1 MYENWAVIAAFV
13 FLYSVVAGRIER
25 TAINGAIV
33 FIGFGLIFGPLGLG
47 FLTLN
52 VSADTL
58 KTLVE
63 MTLALV
69 LFVDAAQADLG
80 VLRRSFRLPQ
90 RMLLIA
96 FPLTILLGIGVG
108 VVMFD
113 ELALIEIAILATI
126 LAPTDAALG
135 KAVITNKS
143 VPADVRE
150 CLNVE
155 SGLNDG
161 LAVPVL
167 FVLLAIAVGSHHEG
181 RTFVFALE
189 LVAEEIGIGLVVG
202 LGLTL
207 LGAWILGFCTRHS
220 WITESWRQL
229 PVGALAIACFAVAQS
244 IGGSGFI
251 AAFAGGMLFG
261 ALAKQ
266 HKHDL
271 LLATEGTSD
280 TLVLITWVVF
290 GAAIVGVVIVE
301 VNWLA
306 LTYAVLSL
314 TVIRMLP
321 VFLSLAGTG
330 LRFEGKLFLGWFGPR
345 GLASIVFGIIVL
357 NAQLPGGDTLTQ
369 VVVYTVL
376 LSVIAHGLT
385 ANAFSE
391 ALGKRT
397 QGSSDV

>member
-108 VVMFD
+108 AVMFD

-207 LGAWILGFCTRHS
+207 LGAWILGFCTRRG

-251 AAFAGGMLFG
+251 AAFAGGLLFG

-280 TLVLITWVVF
+280 TLALITWVVF

-330 LRFEGKLFLGWFGPR
+330 LRVEGKLFLGWFGPR

-391 ALGKRT
+391 ALGKRM
-397 QGSSDV
+397 QSSSDV

>member
-1 MYENWAVIAAFV
+1 
-13 FLYSVVAGRIER
+13 LYSVVAGRIER
-25 TAINGAIV
+25 TAISGAIV
-33 FIGFGLIFGPLGLG
+33 FVGFGLIFGPLGLG

-52 VSADTL
+52 VSEDTL

-63 MTLALV
+63 LTLALI
-69 LFVDAAQADLG
+69 LFVDAAHADLG
-80 VLRRSFRLPQ
+80 VLKRSFRLPQ

-96 FPLTILLGIGVG
+96 FPLTILFGIGVG
-108 VVMFD
+108 VIMFD

-135 KAVITNKS
+135 KAVITNQS
-143 VPADVRE
+143 VPADMRE

-167 FVLLAIAVGSHHEG
+167 FVFLAIAVGSHHEG
-181 RTFVFALE
+181 RPLIFALE
-189 LVAEEIGIGLVVG
+189 LVAKEIGIGLIVG

-207 LGAWILGFCTRHS
+207 LGAWILRQCDRRS
-220 WITESWRQL
+220 WITKTWRQL

-251 AAFAGGMLFG
+251 AAFAGGLLFG

-271 LLATEGTSD
+271 LHATEGTSD
-280 TLVLITWVVF
+280 TLALITWVVF
-290 GAAIVGVVIVE
+290 GATIVSVAVVP

-306 LTYAVLSL
+306 LVYAALSL

-330 LRFEGKLFLGWFGPR
+330 LRVDGKLFLGWFGPR
-345 GLASIVFGIIVL
+345 GLASIVFAIIVL
-357 NAQLPGGDTLTQ
+357 NARLPGGDTLAQ

-391 ALGKRT
+391 ALGKRMQNGT
-397 QGSSDV
+397 DA